1 MKNNI
6 IKVLFVEDNR
16 FDQMAFER
24 LVKLDDLPYDYKIAK
39 SITEARSQ

>member
-1 MKNNI
+1 MENNI

-24 LVKLDDLPYDYKIAK
+24 MVKQDGLPYDYKI
-39 SITEARSQ
+39 SIRNNKGG